1 MNQNGHSEIQQS
13 GLGLHPEV
21 VTEGN
26 PYTIR
31 RRPERLEAEAIH
43 AKETKQG
50 VEPADGDSALE
61 EAEPKRDRKRR
72 YVFVAF
78 LSLVIVGAV
87 TFVYAKLGGSTKID
101 HQVKVNRPGGILL
114 QAQQFQGETTDRQT
128 EAAITQAKE
137 ARRSGNETDTVPSG
151 DAASRRASIIETPPP
166 AFPRISMPGEY
177 VEPIGARISA
187 REATREASGIEF
199 AMAGS
204 DQYAEG
210 RARNRTAGQP
220 KHGAS
225 SVYTSAGEETKDPA
239 ASIPAV
245 QPRFGSKLSFNRKE
259 KAVILPAFGA
269 MLPVRTLGAV
279 YTLRNSLARL
289 ELTRDIAGKGWAL
302 KKGTVLIA
310 QQQGGAFD
318 RAYVSVTGFIEPATN
333 RFVKLSGEVLGSDGA
348 PGLKGKRRR
357 ISGRWS
363 RAFNRILT
371 IAPGMIQAALARN
384 GGTTVIVPAGGA
396 TSDLIGTG
404 AFSFDSREFVEVEAG
419 ASGYV
424 MVTDLPDTS
433 KGVDADP
440 EKYLA
445 GGEQGS
451 LSDEELAKLLSEGAP
466 QQIKAAMLRMSP
478 EMRNIA
484 ALAIGEPE
492 K

>member
-1 MNQNGHSEIQQS
+1 MNQNGHTEIQQN
-13 GLGLHPEV
+13 GRGMRLEV
-21 VTEGN
+21 VTEAN

-31 RRPERLEAEAIH
+31 RRPERLEAEEIH

-50 VEPADGDSALE
+50 VEPADGAGALE

-78 LSLVIVGAV
+78 LSIVIVSVV
-87 TFVYAKLGGSTKID
+87 TFVYAKLGGATKID

-114 QAQQFQGETTDRQT
+114 QAQQLQGETTDRQT

-137 ARRSGNETDTVPSG
+137 ARRSGDETNPVTSG
-151 DAASRRASIIETPPP
+151 DVVSRRASMIETPPP
-166 AFPRISMPGEY
+166 ALPRISMPGEY
-177 VEPIGARISA
+177 VDPIGAGISGG
-187 REATREASGIEF
+187 EVTREARGIEF
-199 AMAGS
+199 ALTDSA
-204 DQYAEG
+204 QPAEG
-210 RARNRTAGQP
+210 RVRNRTAGQP
-220 KHGAS
+220 RHGAS
-225 SVYTSAGEETKDPA
+225 SVYTSAGEEIKDPA
-239 ASIPAV
+239 ASIPAT
-245 QPRFGSKLSFNRKE
+245 PSRFSSKLSFNRKE
-259 KAVILPAFGA
+259 NAVILPAFGA

-289 ELTRDIAGKGWAL
+289 ELTRDIAGKGWEL

-318 RAYVSVTGFIEPATN
+318 RAYVSVTGFIDPASN
-333 RFVKLSGEVLGSDGA
+333 RFVKLAGEVLGSDGA
-348 PGLKGKRRR
+348 PGLKGKRRQ

-371 IAPGMIQAALARN
+371 IAPGIIQSALARN
-384 GGTTVIVPAGGA
+384 GGTTVIAPAGGA

-404 AFSFDSREFVEVEAG
+404 AFSFDRREFVEVEAG

-433 KGVDADP
+433 RGVDADP

-445 GGEQGS
+445 GGEQG

-466 QQIKAAMLRMSP
+466 QQIKAAMRRMTP
-478 EMRNIA
+478 EMRSIA